1 VEEMTNVY
9 LQWFFSLGDAGLA
22 NDTSVASS
30 QELQDEYLV
39 EVFDTFS
46 IWHWHCHFL
55 VSC

>member
-1 VEEMTNVY
+1 MTNAY
-9 LQWFFSLGDAGLA
+9 LQWFSSLGDAGLA
-22 NDTSVASS
+22 NDTPVAPS

-39 EVFDTFS
+39 EVFDTFG